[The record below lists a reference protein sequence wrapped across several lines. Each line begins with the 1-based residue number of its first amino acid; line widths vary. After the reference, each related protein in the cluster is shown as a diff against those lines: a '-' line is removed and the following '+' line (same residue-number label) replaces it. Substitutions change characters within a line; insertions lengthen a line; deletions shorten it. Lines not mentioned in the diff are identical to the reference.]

1 MNALYSTG
9 TRQLSSIQRDLDLMA
24 SGKSTPA
31 IQGQILATLN
41 SFSRVIDD
49 YDQMAKKETKD
60 EKREKALLRVQ
71 RFKEEH
77 RELKSRFE
85 QQKRQAEDADRSELL
100 GTSGNS
106 TSIGKASGS
115 GFAHRS
121 SARGSARQRANAPS
135 SPGLMESPFSLPNT
149 GPPPN
154 AREDFGLRE
163 HTFLQETEA
172 SLDQYIAQGRAVLG
186 DLVEQGTTLKGT
198 KKRLL
203 KAGETLGLSREVIQW
218 VDRRGA
224 QDWYIFFGGAL
235 FTLFMFWVIY
245 HYLG

>member
-1 MNALYSTG
+1 
-9 TRQLSSIQRDLDLMA
+9 MA

-31 IQGQILATLN
+31 IQ
-41 SFSRVIDD
+41 VIDD

-100 GTSGNS
+100 GGANTSGNS

-154 AREDFGLRE
+154 AREDFSLRE

-186 DLVEQGTTLKGT
+186 DLVEQGTTLRGT

-218 VDRRGA
+218 VDRRG
-224 QDWYIFFGGAL
+224 
-235 FTLFMFWVIY
+235 
-245 HYLG
+245 

>member
-1 MNALYSTG
+1 MSRAARTSTCWYVRKSWLLTAVLY
-9 TRQLSSIQRDLDLMA
+9 
-24 SGKSTPA
+24 
-31 IQGQILATLN
+31 
-41 SFSRVIDD
+41 DD
-49 YDQMAKKETKD
+49 S
-60 EKREKALLRVQ
+60 RVQ

-85 QQKRQAEDADRSELL
+85 QQKRQAEDADRNELL
-100 GTSGNS
+100 GGAKTSGNS

-115 GFAHRS
+115 GFAQR
-121 SARGSARQRANAPS
+121 ASARQRANAPS

-186 DLVEQGTTLKGT
+186 DLVEQGTTLRGT

-218 VDRRGA
+218 VDRRG
-224 QDWYIFFGGAL
+224 
-235 FTLFMFWVIY
+235 
-245 HYLG
+245 

>member
-1 MNALYSTG
+1 
-9 TRQLSSIQRDLDLMA
+9 
-24 SGKSTPA
+24 
-31 IQGQILATLN
+31 
-41 SFSRVIDD
+41 
-49 YDQMAKKETKD
+49 MAKKEMKD

-85 QQKRQAEDADRSELL
+85 QQKRQTEDAARSELL
-100 GTSGNS
+100 GGKNTSGNS
-106 TSIGKASGS
+106 TSIGTASGS

-121 SARGSARQRANAPS
+121 AAGSSARQRANAPS
-135 SPGLMESPFSLPNT
+135 SPLIESPFSLPNT

-186 DLVEQGTTLKGT
+186 DLVEQGTTLRGT

-203 KAGETLGLSREVIQW
+203 KAGETLGLSREVIAW
-218 VDRRGA
+218 VDRRG
-224 QDWYIFFGGAL
+224 
-235 FTLFMFWVIY
+235 
-245 HYLG
+245 

>member
-1 MNALYSTG
+1 
-9 TRQLSSIQRDLDLMA
+9 MA

-49 YDQMAKKETKD
+49 YDQMAKKESKD

-100 GTSGNS
+100 GGANASGNS

-121 SARGSARQRANAPS
+121 SARGSARQRANVPS

-186 DLVEQGTTLKGT
+186 DLVEQGTTLRGT